1 MLKRLFFIL
10 LLSLGT
16 LFGGEVFWN
25 DSYKEAL
32 QEAKESHKALLVFMS
47 QEGCHACEFME
58 DKVLFTKEVENYI
71 DAHFAAV
78 HLDIHDNDAPKKLQ
92 IGMTP
97 TFYFLDENENSLHE
111 MVVGGLNKKSFLQ
124 VLQEAIAK
132 K

>member
-1 MLKRLFFIL
+1 MKRLLFFT
-10 LLSLGT
+10 LLSITT

-32 QEAKESHKALLVFMS
+32 DEAKESHKALLVFMS

-58 DKVLFTKEVENYI
+58 DKVLFTKEVENFI
-71 DAHFAAV
+71 DANFIAV

-97 TFYFLDENENSLHE
+97 TFYFLNTKEEPIHE
-111 MVVGGLNKKSFLQ
+111 MVVGGLNKKAFLK
-124 VLQEAIAK
+124 VLKESVTK